1 MLKMSTG
8 ASAALMLNPGLTF
21 GQNRAMIMRT
31 IPSSDEKIP
40 AVGLGTSSSFRRAA
54 GAEGDPLKE
63 VIDQFARRG
72 GMLIDTAPSY
82 GDSEPVIGGIVS
94 ELGIRNKLFIAT
106 KVRTE
111 GHEAGIAEM
120 EASFSRL
127 QTDVIDLMQ
136 VHNLTDV
143 ETQLATMREWRDAGR
158 IRYIGVTTSSNRAH
172 EAMAEVISRE
182 ELDFMQI
189 NYNLGQRN
197 AAEKLLPMAMD
208 KGLAVLTNLPF
219 GRGRLFGT
227 VGDNELPDWASE
239 FDCGSWAQFFLKF
252 IISHPG
258 NVIPIPATSD
268 PDHLIDNVGAAFGRL
283 PDQQMRK
290 RMEEYFD
297 SLGG

>member
-1 MLKMSTG
+1 MLKISTG
-8 ASAALMLNPGLTF
+8 AGAVLLLDPKVAF
-21 GQNRAMIMRT
+21 GQDRSMIMRT
-31 IPSSDEKIP
+31 IPSSGEKLP

-54 GAEGDPLKE
+54 GAEGDPVKQ
-63 VIDQFARRG
+63 VINEFARMG
-72 GMLIDTAPSY
+72 ATLIDTAPSY
-82 GDSEPVIGGIVS
+82 GDSEPVIGEIVS
-94 ELGIRNKLFIAT
+94 ELGIRSKLFIAT

-239 FDCGSWAQFFLKF
+239 FDCRSWAQFFLKF

-290 RMEEYFD
+290 RMEEHFD